1 MFLTLSLLKMIKLA
15 ILDIDGVMTDG
26 TKYYD
31 RDGNVVQKT
40 FCDKDWT
47 AIKRLR
53 AIGVEVLVITGDPY
67 NRKILENRN
76 IPVIVNREN
85 GQHKDKSEYLPQI
98 LEDYNCTFSEVL
110 YIGDDLFDIGIMRA
124 VGHPY
129 CPLDSPRCVRQT
141 ARVLRCNG
149 GQNVIMNLFDELE
162 INGLIPIVGYDIVI
176 DRINELDLKEKF

>member
-53 AIGVEVLVITGDPY
+53 AVGVEVLVITGDPY
-67 NRKILENRN
+67 NKKILENRN

-85 GQHKDKSEYLPQI
+85 GEHKDKSEYLPQI
-98 LEDYNCTFSEVL
+98 LKDYNCTSKEVL
-110 YIGDDLFDIGIMRA
+110 YIGDDLFDIGIMRL
-124 VGHPY
+124 VGYPF
-129 CPLDSPRCVRQT
+129 CPSNSPRLVRQT
-141 ARVLRCNG
+141 GMVLQGKG
-149 GQNVIMNLFDELE
+149 GDNLIVELFDYLEL
-162 INGLIPIVGYDIVI
+162 NKLIPIVQYDQVI
-176 DRINELDLKEKF
+176 SKINELDLKEKF

>member
-1 MFLTLSLLKMIKLA
+1 MIKLA

-53 AIGVEVLVITGDPY
+53 AVGVEVLVITGDPY
-67 NRKILENRN
+67 NKKILENRN

-85 GQHKDKSEYLPQI
+85 GEHRDKSEYLPQI
-98 LEDYNCTFSEVL
+98 LKDYNCTSKEVL
-110 YIGDDLFDIGIMRA
+110 YIGDDLFDIGIMRS
-124 VGHPY
+124 VGYPF
-129 CPLDSPRCVRQT
+129 CPTNSPRIVRQN
-141 ARVLRCNG
+141 ARILQCRG
-149 GQNVIMNLFDELE
+149 GDNAIMELFDYLE
-162 INGLIPIVGYDIVI
+162 INGLIPIVQYDRVSAK
-176 DRINELDLKEKF
+176 INELDLKEKF